1 MKWIYLSLA
10 LICESIGFAA
20 LKFSEG
26 FTKTI
31 PTVATVLVDLLALVF
46 FVLALKKFETSFVYM
61 IAAGV
66 GTVLVVL
73 TNVIVF
79 KQQLNWI
86 QISCIILIII
96 GSVGLQSQGN
106 TH

>member
-1 MKWIYLSLA
+1 MKWLYLA
-10 LICESIGFAA
+10 LALVCESVGFAT

-26 FTKTI
+26 FTKTL
-31 PTVATVLVDLLALVF
+31 PAVATVVVDVIALVF

-66 GTVLVVL
+66 GTIFIVL

-79 KQQLNWI
+79 KQTLNWI
-86 QISCIILIII
+86 QIVSIILIII

>member
-1 MKWIYLSLA
+1 MKWIFLSLA

-20 LKFSEG
+20 LKYSQG
-26 FTKTI
+26 FTKTL
-31 PTVATVLVDLLALVF
+31 PTILTIVVDLIALVF
-46 FVLALKKFETSFVYM
+46 FVLALKKFETSFEYM

-73 TNVIVF
+73 TNVLVF
-79 KQQLNWI
+79 KQTLNWI
-86 QISCIILIII
+86 QIVCIILIII

>member
-10 LICESIGFAA
+10 LVCESVGFAT
-20 LKFSEG
+20 LKFSQG
-26 FTKTI
+26 FTKTS
-31 PTVATVLVDLLALVF
+31 PTVATVLVDLIALLF
-46 FVLALKKFETSFVYM
+46 FVLALKKIEASFVYM

-66 GTVLVVL
+66 GTVLIVL

-79 KQQLNWI
+79 KQTLNWI
-86 QISCIILIII
+86 QIACIVLIIV
-96 GSVGLQSQGN
+96 GSVGLQSQGY

>member
-10 LICESIGFAA
+10 LLCESIGFAT

-31 PTVATVLVDLLALVF
+31 PTIATVLVDLTALVF

-73 TNVIVF
+73 TNVLVF
-79 KQQLNWI
+79 KQHLNWI
-86 QISCIILIII
+86 QIACIILIII

>member
-10 LICESIGFAA
+10 LVFESVGFAT
-20 LKFSEG
+20 LKFSQG

-31 PTVATVLVDLLALVF
+31 PTIATILVDLIALTF
-46 FVLALKKFETSFVYM
+46 FVLALKKFETSFIYM

-73 TNVIVF
+73 TNVLVF
-79 KQQLNWI
+79 KQTLNWI
-86 QISCIILIII
+86 QIACIILIIV

>member
-10 LICESIGFAA
+10 LICENIGFAT
-20 LKFSEG
+20 LKYSQGFS
-26 FTKTI
+26 KTL
-31 PTVATVLVDLLALVF
+31 PTVATIVVDLLALGF
-46 FVLALKKFETSFVYM
+46 FILALKKFETSFVYM
-61 IAAGV
+61 MAAGV

-73 TNVIVF
+73 TNYFVF
-79 KQQLNWI
+79 KQSLNWV
-86 QISCIILIII
+86 QIGCILLIIA

>member
-1 MKWIYLSLA
+1 MKWMYLSLA
-10 LICESIGFAA
+10 LCCESIGFAT
-20 LKFSEG
+20 LKFSQE
-26 FTKTI
+26 FSKTI
-31 PTVATVLVDLLALVF
+31 PTVATVLIDLLALVF
-46 FVLALKKFETSFVYM
+46 FVLALKRFETSFVYM

-66 GTVLVVL
+66 GIVLVVL

-79 KQQLNWI
+79 KQTLNWI
-86 QISCIILIII
+86 QIVCILLIII

>member
-10 LICESIGFAA
+10 LICESVGFAT

-26 FTKTI
+26 FTKTM
-31 PTVATVLVDLLALVF
+31 PTIATILVDLTALLF

-73 TNVIVF
+73 TNLVVF
-79 KQQLNWI
+79 KQSLNWV
-86 QISCIILIII
+86 QIGCMVLIIV

>member
-10 LICESIGFAA
+10 LVCESVGFAT
-20 LKFSEG
+20 LKCSQG
-26 FTKTI
+26 LTKTI
-31 PTVATVLVDLLALVF
+31 PTIATVLADLIALLF
-46 FVLALKKFETSFVYM
+46 FILALKKFETSFVYM
-61 IAAGV
+61 MAAGI

-79 KQQLNWI
+79 KQTLNWI
-86 QISCIILIII
+86 QIACIILIIV

-106 TH
+106 IH

>member
-10 LICESIGFAA
+10 LVCESIGFAT
-20 LKFSEG
+20 LKFSQG
-26 FTKTI
+26 FTKTM
-31 PTVATVLVDLLALVF
+31 PTIATVLVDLIALAF

-66 GTVLVVL
+66 GTVLVVI
-73 TNVIVF
+73 TNVAIF
-79 KQQLNWI
+79 KQTLNWI
-86 QISCIILIII
+86 QIVCILLIIV
-96 GSVGLQSQGN
+96 GSVGLQSQGS

>member
-1 MKWIYLSLA
+1 MKWMYLTIA
-10 LICESIGFAA
+10 LICESVGFAT
-20 LKFSEG
+20 LKFSQG

-31 PTVATVLVDLLALVF
+31 PTVATVLVDVTALLF
-46 FVLALKKFETSFVYM
+46 FILALKKFETSFVYM

-79 KQQLNWI
+79 KHTLNWT
-86 QISCIILIII
+86 QITCIILIIV

>member
-10 LICESIGFAA
+10 LVCESVGFAA
-20 LKFSEG
+20 LKFSQG
-26 FTKTI
+26 FTKTM
-31 PTVATVLVDLLALVF
+31 PTIATVLVDLIALAF

-73 TNVIVF
+73 TNVLVF
-79 KQQLNWI
+79 KQTLNWI
-86 QISCIILIII
+86 QIVCILLIIF
-96 GSVGLQSQGN
+96 GSVGLQSQGS

>member
-10 LICESIGFAA
+10 LVCESVGFAT
-20 LKFSEG
+20 LKYSQG
-26 FTKTI
+26 FTKLI
-31 PTVATVLVDLLALVF
+31 PTIATVLVDLTALLF

-66 GTVLVVL
+66 GTVLVVI
-73 TNVIVF
+73 TNVAIF
-79 KQQLNWI
+79 KQTLNWI
-86 QISCIILIII
+86 QIACIILIIV
-96 GSVGLQSQGN
+96 GSVGLQSQGS

>member
-10 LICESIGFAA
+10 LICESMGFAA
-20 LKFSEG
+20 LKFSVG
-26 FTKTI
+26 FTKTW
-31 PTVATVLVDLLALVF
+31 PTVATVVIDLVALFF

-61 IAAGV
+61 IASGV
-66 GTVLVVL
+66 GTVLIVL
-73 TNVIVF
+73 TNYFVF
-79 KQQLNWI
+79 KQSINWI
-86 QISCIILIII
+86 QILSIILIIA

>member
-1 MKWIYLSLA
+1 MKWLFLFLA
-10 LICESIGFAA
+10 LVCESVGFAT

-26 FTKTI
+26 FTKML
-31 PTVATVLVDLLALVF
+31 PSVATVAVDLIALVF

-66 GTVLVVL
+66 GTVFIVL

-79 KQQLNWI
+79 KQTLNWV
-86 QISCIILIII
+86 QIASIILIIV

>member
-10 LICESIGFAA
+10 LVCESVGFAT
-20 LKFSEG
+20 LKFSQG

-31 PTVATVLVDLLALVF
+31 PAIATVLVDLIALAF

-66 GTVLVVL
+66 GTVLVVI
-73 TNVIVF
+73 TNVAIF
-79 KQQLNWI
+79 KQTLNWI
-86 QISCIILIII
+86 QIVYILLIIV
-96 GSVGLQSQGN
+96 GSIGLQSQGS

>member
-10 LICESIGFAA
+10 LVCESIGFAT
-20 LKFSEG
+20 LKFSQG
-26 FTKTI
+26 FTKTM
-31 PTVATVLVDLLALVF
+31 PTIATVLVDLIALAF

-66 GTVLVVL
+66 GTVLVVI
-73 TNVIVF
+73 TNVAIF
-79 KQQLNWI
+79 KQTLNWI
-86 QISCIILIII
+86 QIVCILLIIV
-96 GSVGLQSQGN
+96 GSIGLQSQGS

>member
-1 MKWIYLSLA
+1 MF
-10 LICESIGFAA
+10 ESAGFVA
-20 LKFSEG
+20 LKFSQG
-26 FTKTI
+26 FTKTM
-31 PTVATVLVDLLALVF
+31 PTIATVLVDLIALLF
-46 FVLALKKFETSFVYM
+46 FVLALKKIETSFVYM

-73 TNVIVF
+73 TNVLVF
-79 KQQLNWI
+79 KQTLNWV
-86 QISCIILIII
+86 QITCIILIIA

>member
-10 LICESIGFAA
+10 LVCESAGFAT
-20 LKFSEG
+20 LKFSQG

-31 PTVATVLVDLLALVF
+31 PTVATVLVDIIALLF

-79 KQQLNWI
+79 KQTLNWI
-86 QISCIILIII
+86 QITCIVLIIV
-96 GSVGLQSQGN
+96 GSVGLQSQGS

>member
-10 LICESIGFAA
+10 LICESVGFAT
-20 LKFSEG
+20 LKFSQG
-26 FTKTI
+26 FTKVT
-31 PTVATVLVDLLALVF
+31 PTVATVLVDLTALAF

-66 GTVLVVL
+66 GTVLIVF
-73 TNVIVF
+73 TNVLIF
-79 KQQLNWI
+79 KQTLNWV
-86 QISCIILIII
+86 QIACIFLIIV

-106 TH
+106 IH

>member
-10 LICESIGFAA
+10 LLCESIGFAT

-26 FTKTI
+26 FTKTL
-31 PTVATVLVDLLALVF
+31 PTIATVMVDLTALVF

-73 TNVIVF
+73 TNVIIF
-79 KQQLNWI
+79 KQSLNWL
-86 QISCIILIII
+86 QIVCIVLIII

>member
-10 LICESIGFAA
+10 LVCESIGFAA
-20 LKFSEG
+20 LKFSQG
-26 FTKTI
+26 FTKTM
-31 PTVATVLVDLLALVF
+31 PTIATVLVDLIALAF

-66 GTVLVVL
+66 GTVLVVI
-73 TNVIVF
+73 TNVAIF
-79 KQQLNWI
+79 KQTLNWI
-86 QISCIILIII
+86 QIVCIILIIL
-96 GSVGLQSQGN
+96 GSVGLQSQGS

>member
-1 MKWIYLSLA
+1 MKWIYLTLA
-10 LICESIGFAA
+10 LIFESAGFAT
-20 LKFSEG
+20 LKMSEG

-31 PTVATVLVDLLALVF
+31 PTIATIVVDLIALLF
-46 FVLALKKFETSFVYM
+46 FILSLKKFEASFIYM

-66 GTVLVVL
+66 GTALVVL
-73 TNVIVF
+73 TNYVVF
-79 KQQLNWI
+79 KQPLNWI
-86 QISCIILIII
+86 QIGCILLIIV

>member
-1 MKWIYLSLA
+1 MKWIFLSLA
-10 LICESIGFAA
+10 LICESVGFAT
-20 LKFSEG
+20 LKFSQG

-31 PTVATVLVDLLALVF
+31 PTVATVLVDLIALAF

-73 TNVIVF
+73 TNFLVF
-79 KQQLNWI
+79 KQTLNWI
-86 QISCIILIII
+86 QIGCIILIIV

>member
-1 MKWIYLSLA
+1 MKWIFLSLA
-10 LICESIGFAA
+10 LICESVGFAT
-20 LKFSEG
+20 LKFSQG

-31 PTVATVLVDLLALVF
+31 PTVATVLVDLIALAF
-46 FVLALKKFETSFVYM
+46 FVLALKRFETSFVYM

-73 TNVIVF
+73 TNVLVF
-79 KQQLNWI
+79 KQHLNWI
-86 QISCIILIII
+86 QIGCIILIIV
-96 GSVGLQSQGN
+96 GSVGLQSQSN

>member
-10 LICESIGFAA
+10 LIFESIGFAT
-20 LKFSEG
+20 LKFSQG

-31 PTVATVLVDLLALVF
+31 PTVATVLVDLIALTF

-79 KQQLNWI
+79 KQTLNWI
-86 QISCIILIII
+86 QIACIILIIL

>member
-10 LICESIGFAA
+10 LVCESVGFAT
-20 LKFSEG
+20 LKFSQG
-26 FTKTI
+26 FTKTM
-31 PTVATVLVDLLALVF
+31 PSVATVVVDLIALAF

-61 IAAGV
+61 IAAGI

-73 TNVIVF
+73 TNVLVF
-79 KQQLNWI
+79 KQTLNWI
-86 QISCIILIII
+86 QIACIILIIV

-106 TH
+106 IH